1 MTARRWYAPT
11 VLALLACG
19 GLIFFAASR
28 TWLTATVTSSGLP
41 SDVVDVTGGDA
52 QPIVPALGLV
62 IAAAGLAVLATRG
75 RLRQFVGLLTFVVG
89 VMVVIVVLAGDGTR
103 TSTLTDAIE
112 QSTAFTGDNS
122 PPAKEKVLWP
132 GVVVVAAVAATVLG
146 AITVLAGRS
155 WPSMSGRYEAPGRP
169 SDGRP
174 VDLHRAEGA
183 DLWKALDEGED
194 PTV

>member
-1 MTARRWYAPT
+1 MNLRRWYAPT

-28 TWLTATVTSSGLP
+28 TWLSATVESAGLP
-41 SDVVDVTGGDA
+41 SDIVEVTGADA

-75 RLRQFVGLLTFVVG
+75 RVRQAVG
-89 VMVVIVVLAGDGTR
+89 VLTALVGATIVIVVLAGGDTR
-103 TSTLTDAIE
+103 AVSLSDAIE
-112 QSTAFTGDNS
+112 QSTAFTGANT
-122 PPAKEKVLWP
+122 PPTDQHAVWLWGVLI
-132 GVVVVAAVAATVLG
+132 AAVLATVLG
-146 AITVLAGRS
+146 GLTVLAGRS